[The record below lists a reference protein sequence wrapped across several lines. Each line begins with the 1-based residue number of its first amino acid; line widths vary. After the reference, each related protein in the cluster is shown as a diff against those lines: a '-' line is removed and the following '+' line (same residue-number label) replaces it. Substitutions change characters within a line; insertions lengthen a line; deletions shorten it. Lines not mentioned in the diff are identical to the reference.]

1 MTATPRRHRKTTS
14 LDSHEECESREKRDN
29 CTVKTSSRGEET
41 PEVYTTLD
49 KVIHPYTDDPKH
61 KPLLSH
67 EDAMYARR
75 GPSADKRQVDS
86 QIHDSQIH
94 APVR

>member
-1 MTATPRRHRKTTS
+1 M
-14 LDSHEECESREKRDN
+14 
-29 CTVKTSSRGEET
+29 
-41 PEVYTTLD
+41 YTTLD